1 MMPTNLAQLKA
12 KWSKDRAFTDAY
24 EALAPEFELARELI
38 RARTKAG
45 LTQVELAARMGTSQA
60 AVARMESGRTLPST
74 KTLVRYAEATGCRPV
89 IRLVARKEGR
99 NYPTEESVDDVLSRY
114 ASPLVRLAE
123 ICSRPVE
130 QLAAELGCTRS
141 QALRLQI
148 TAAKELAPYLH
159 QKQPVADRAES
170 KGVVH
175 LVIEGGLPGEGA
187 AAGEGAAGGPAVGG
201 PAVGGPAAP
210 GPGKPIWK

>member
-45 LTQVELAARMGTSQA
+45 LTQAQLAARMGTSQA

-89 IRLVARKEGR
+89 IRLVARREGR

-123 ICSRPVE
+123 IYSRPIE
-130 QLAAELGCTRS
+130 ELAAELGCTRS
-141 QALRLQI
+141 QALRHQI
-148 TAAKELAPYLH
+148 AAAKVLLPYTA
-159 QKQPVADRAES
+159 QKQPVATQVDSR
-170 KGVVH
+170 GRMM
-175 LVIEGGLPGEGA
+175 LIIEQPGA
-187 AAGEGAAGGPAVGG
+187 ASPAAGEKVGEWQGDTLIIGGEAVGKDG
-201 PAVGGPAAP
+201 PEIIE
-210 GPGKPIWK
+210 K

>member
-1 MMPTNLAQLKA
+1 M
-12 KWSKDRAFTDAY
+12 
-24 EALAPEFELARELI
+24 
-38 RARTKAG
+38 
-45 LTQVELAARMGTSQA
+45 
-60 AVARMESGRTLPST
+60 
-74 KTLVRYAEATGCRPV
+74 
-89 IRLVARKEGR
+89 
-99 NYPTEESVDDVLSRY
+99 LSRY
-114 ASPLVRLAE
+114 PSPLVRLAE

-130 QLAAELGCTRS
+130 ELAAELGCTRS

-187 AAGEGAAGGPAVGG
+187 AGGPAVGG